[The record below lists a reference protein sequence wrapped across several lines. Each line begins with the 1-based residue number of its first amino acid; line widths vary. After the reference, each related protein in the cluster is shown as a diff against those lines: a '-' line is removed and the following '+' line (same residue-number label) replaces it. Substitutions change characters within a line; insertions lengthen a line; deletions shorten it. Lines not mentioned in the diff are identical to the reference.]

1 MAYVRDRNPELAEVV
16 QDERLFKERFERF
29 QQTEMAERDE
39 LERLERQ
46 AAENPF
52 DPDIQQRINELIQ
65 QKNRDRAL
73 EHAIEYMP
81 ELFGHVF
88 MLYVLM
94 AYNVYW

>member
-46 AAENPF
+46 AAETPF
-52 DPDIQQRINELIQ
+52 DPDVQQRINELIQ

-88 MLYVLM
+88 MLYATDCLCL
-94 AYNVYW
+94 